1 MGSTNDECGSSS
13 KKTIAKR
20 GVTRLPKIHKAK
32 SNGNR
37 IEVQW
42 NARGQ
47 PVKHNSKSF
56 ASFVGVTIRRLVP
69 ISLDNWSA
77 KRNKPV
83 VDVYK

>member
-37 IEVQW
+37 IEVKFD
-42 NARGQ
+42 
-47 PVKHNSKSF
+47 VKDVAAPCNLQF
-56 ASFVGVTIRRLVP
+56 DV
-69 ISLDNWSA
+69 
-77 KRNKPV
+77 NK
-83 VDVYK
+83 Y